1 MKLASSNATL
11 DRAQA
16 AANVKAWARERF
28 GLPADVTILVSEVES
43 GVPGFPA
50 LQTVLAF
57 WTVERKHYHW
67 TIFKP
72 LEEVA
77 ENDLPPAWYKD
88 ALLVASGAQCSCC

>member
-1 MKLASSNATL
+1 MLAPSKNRHEAAT
-11 DRAQA
+11 R
-16 AANVKAWARERF
+16 VKHWARSRF
-28 GLPADVTILVSEVES
+28 GLADDVTILVSEVES

-57 WTVERKHYHW
+57 WTVDRKHYHW

-88 ALLVASGAQCSCC
+88 ALLVTSGAQCNCC